1 MASIRKRRG
10 KYYARVSWYDK
21 LGRLNQKEI
30 PLKTEKKS
38 EAVIRNN
45 AVEKVE
51 DLIRTGENWSFGWMR
66 EGGKP
71 KLIRKSITE
80 SVDDYIAVKRIDGV
94 RKNTIDLNQLALSS
108 LMNRI
113 GYKVPIELITDSHI
127 NEWKEWSRST
137 HAAATTNIYLAKI
150 KTFFKFCYK
159 KKYIKEELDI
169 EMVKA
174 DKNPPM
180 YLSETKLGK
189 LFRTDMID
197 EHFRKAFLFYA
208 MTGCRL
214 AEPFNGTLSV
224 NWLIITPDVAKSHT
238 TREVELNQVTKAILL
253 EMRNRYNERIGKSMH
268 GTYKNTHKGIIDSY
282 SKEFKKGA
290 KALGFGEH
298 KFHNLRDT
306 YAVRRWIETG
316 DIHLVSKEIGHSSV
330 TMTQKY
336 ADFNIRRLGLDFPSL
351 NNIIESR
358 MSKTISND
366 SLTRLGGNL
375 LGGVNSQSV

>member
-30 PLKTEKKS
+30 PLKTDKKS

-94 RKNTIDLNQLALSS
+94 RQKTIDLNQLALSS

-113 GYKVPIELITDSHI
+113 GYKVPIEMITDSHI

-137 HAAATTNIYLAKI
+137 HAPTTTNIYLAKI

-330 TMTQKY
+330 TMT
-336 ADFNIRRLGLDFPSL
+336 I
-351 NNIIESR
+351 
-358 MSKTISND
+358 
-366 SLTRLGGNL
+366 TRLGGNL

>member
-30 PLKTEKKS
+30 PLKTDKKS

-94 RKNTIDLNQLALSS
+94 RQKTIDLNQLALSS

-137 HAAATTNIYLAKI
+137 HAPTTTNIYLAKI

-159 KKYIKEELDI
+159 KKYIKQELDI

-189 LFRTDMID
+189 LFSTDMID
-197 EHFRKAFLFYA
+197 EHFRKAFLFYT

-214 AEPFNGTLSV
+214 AEAFNGTISG

-253 EMRNRYNERIGKSMH
+253 EMRNRYDERIGKSMH

-336 ADFNIRRLGLDFPSL
+336 ADFNLKRLKVDFESL
-351 NNIIESR
+351 EEVIESR
-358 MSKTISND
+358 MSKTVSND
-366 SLTRLGGNL
+366 SLVALGSNYLQIG
-375 LGGVNSQSV
+375 

>member
-336 ADFNIRRLGLDFPSL
+336 ADFNLKRLKVDFESL
-351 NNIIESR
+351 EEVIESR
-358 MSKTISND
+358 MSKTVSND
-366 SLTRLGGNL
+366 SLVALGSNYLQIG
-375 LGGVNSQSV
+375 

>member
-1 MASIRKRRG
+1 MASIRNRNG
-10 KYYARVSWYDK
+10 KYYTRVSWYDK

-30 PLKTEKKS
+30 PLKTDKKS

-94 RKNTIDLNQLALSS
+94 RQKTIDLNQLALSS

-113 GYKVPIELITDSHI
+113 GYKIPIELITDSHI

-137 HAAATTNIYLAKI
+137 HAPTTTNIYLSKI

-189 LFRTDMID
+189 LFSTDMID

-214 AEPFNGTLSV
+214 SEPFNGTLSV

-238 TREVELNQVTKAILL
+238 TREVELNQVTTAILL

>member
-1 MASIRKRRG
+1 MASIRNRRG

-30 PLKTEKKS
+30 PLKTDKKS

-94 RKNTIDLNQLALSS
+94 RQKTIDLNQLALSS
-108 LMNRI
+108 LMNCI

-127 NEWKEWSRST
+127 IDWKKWSIST
-137 HAAATTNIYLAKI
+137 HAPTTTNIYLAKI

-159 KKYIKEELDI
+159 KKYIKQELDI
-169 EMVKA
+169 EMVKV

-189 LFRTDMID
+189 LFSTDMID
-197 EHFRKAFLFYA
+197 EHFRKAFVFYT

-214 AEPFNGTLSV
+214 AEAFNGTISG

-253 EMRNRYNERIGKSMH
+253 EMRNRYDERIGKSMH

-336 ADFNIRRLGLDFPSL
+336 ADFTLKRLAVDFPSL
-351 NNIIESR
+351 GNIIESR
-358 MSKTISND
+358 MSKTVSND
-366 SLTRLGGNL
+366 SLVALGSNYLQIG
-375 LGGVNSQSV
+375 

>member
-1 MASIRKRRG
+1 
-10 KYYARVSWYDK
+10 
-21 LGRLNQKEI
+21 
-30 PLKTEKKS
+30 
-38 EAVIRNN
+38 
-45 AVEKVE
+45 
-51 DLIRTGENWSFGWMR
+51 
-66 EGGKP
+66 
-71 KLIRKSITE
+71 
-80 SVDDYIAVKRIDGV
+80 
-94 RKNTIDLNQLALSS
+94 
-108 LMNRI
+108 
-113 GYKVPIELITDSHI
+113 
-127 NEWKEWSRST
+127 
-137 HAAATTNIYLAKI
+137 
-150 KTFFKFCYK
+150 
-159 KKYIKEELDI
+159 
-169 EMVKA
+169 
-174 DKNPPM
+174 M

-189 LFRTDMID
+189 LFSTDMID

-214 AEPFNGTLSV
+214 AEPFNGTLSG

-238 TREVELNQVTKAILL
+238 TREVELNQVTKSILF
-253 EMRNRYNERIGKSMH
+253 EMRNRYDERINKPMH

-282 SKEFKKGA
+282 SKQFKKGA

>member
-1 MASIRKRRG
+1 MASIRKMRGRYYSRVRWYSDTERRIE
-10 KYYARVSWYDK
+10 K
-21 LGRLNQKEI
+21 LI
-30 PLKTEKKS
+30 PLKTDKKS

-45 AVEKVE
+45 EVEKVE
-51 DLIRTGENWSFGWMR
+51 DLISQGENWSFGWMG
-66 EGGKP
+66 EGGKK
-71 KLIRKSITE
+71 KLIRKSIAE
-80 SVDDYIAVKRIDGV
+80 SVDNYIAVKRIDGV
-94 RKNTIDLNQLALSS
+94 RQSTIDLNQLALSS

-137 HAAATTNIYLAKI
+137 HAPTTTNIYLAKI

-189 LFRTDMID
+189 LFSTDMID

-214 AEPFNGTLSV
+214 AEAFDGTISG

-253 EMRNRYNERIGKSMH
+253 EMRNRYDERIGKSMH

-375 LGGVNSQSV
+375 LGRVNSQSV